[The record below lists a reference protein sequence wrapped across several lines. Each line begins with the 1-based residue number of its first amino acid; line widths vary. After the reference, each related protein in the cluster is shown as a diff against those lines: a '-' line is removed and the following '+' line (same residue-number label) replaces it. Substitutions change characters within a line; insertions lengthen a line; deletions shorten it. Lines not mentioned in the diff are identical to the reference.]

1 MDYFKVRLERFK
13 VKGEPNLPNNQN
25 NLSGSETLAMFAK
38 TQIASPQTP
47 SSAEEQPAIPPGQS
61 NFTDRLDMHGCVFG
75 DDAELC
81 LPDPKPYFEKKTSAL
96 TFPRPSILPRG
107 RSESPHKD
115 EIKSRRKQLM
125 SSVMS
130 KSMSDFHFSRASHNR
145 STGLALQESDVQT
158 DKSEARKSAASR
170 VAEFGRLLGD
180 L

>member
-61 NFTDRLDMHGCVFG
+61 NFTDRLDMHGCVFE
-75 DDAELC
+75 DDAEPG
-81 LPDPKPYFEKKTSAL
+81 LPDPKPYFEKKTSAQA
-96 TFPRPSILPRG
+96 FPRPSILPRG

-115 EIKSRRKQLM
+115 DIKSRSKQLM
-125 SSVMS
+125 SSVLS
-130 KSMSDFHFSRASHNR
+130 KSMSDFHSSRASHNR
-145 STGLALQESDVQT
+145 STGLSLQESDVQT
-158 DKSEARKSAASR
+158 DKSDARKSAASR

>member
-1 MDYFKVRLERFK
+1 
-13 VKGEPNLPNNQN
+13 
-25 NLSGSETLAMFAK
+25 MFGK

-47 SSAEEQPAIPPGQS
+47 SSAEEQPAISPGQS
-61 NFTDRLDMHGCVFG
+61 NFTDRLVDMHGCVLE
-75 DDAELC
+75 DHAEPG

-96 TFPRPSILPRG
+96 TFPHPSILPRG

-158 DKSEARKSAASR
+158 DKSEARKSAALR
-170 VAEFGRLLGD
+170 VAEFSRLLGD